1 VTSSALLAGF
11 RGGEMEPPEAA
22 PAKEKPGDV
31 LGPAD
36 HLPTIPR
43 PPPPT
48 DLLFLSNEGNFA
60 LECEAAVVLSSSRT
74 ERRRGTTTENPQ
86 RRANDEDA
94 IGDNISAA
102 NGDDHWVRSSS
113 DDAASAAAA
122 TLLLDRTVMHPQG
135 GGQPTDTGLI
145 TSLDRPYFPYE
156 FRVNQ
161 VTMERST
168 GVVTHAGQF
177 VPSKVEQNEESLD
190 RPGPGA
196 AALWD
201 SHDDDEANFRDGE
214 RVRVQV
220 DADARRILSECHTA
234 GHVVDA
240 AMASC
245 QIPLPSLKAYHYL
258 DGSYVEY
265 RGTIPAS
272 DRDAILRKLQ
282 DAFQLLLD
290 QDMATEIRVVNVDEA
305 DQLCNQDGSAP
316 VAMDVKPFVDPVTQ
330 NVRVVT
336 VAGYSC
342 PCGGTHVRS
351 TAELKSNRWKI
362 TGVRCKKNVVRVKYG
377 YEGAAP
383 PASTTASGAGSGAE

>member
-1 VTSSALLAGF
+1 
-11 RGGEMEPPEAA
+11 MEPPEAA
-22 PAKEKPGDV
+22 PAKETPGDV

-36 HLPTIPR
+36 HLPTIP
-43 PPPPT
+43 PPAT
-48 DLLFLSNEGNFA
+48 DLLYLSYEGNFA
-60 LECEAAVVLSSSRT
+60 RSCEATIVLSLSCT
-74 ERRRGTTTENPQ
+74 ERRSGTTESPKKRT
-86 RRANDEDA
+86 NDVHDAEDGSGA
-94 IGDNISAA
+94 GDVISAP
-102 NGDDHWVRSSS
+102 NGDARGARSSS
-113 DDAASAAAA
+113 DGAAASAVAA

-145 TSLDRPYFPYE
+145 TSLDRPFFPFK
-156 FRVNQ
+156 FRVDQ

-177 VPSKVEQNEESLD
+177 VPAKVEQNEESLD
-190 RPGPGA
+190 RPGA
-196 AALWD
+196 AGLWD
-201 SHDDDEANFRDGE
+201 SLDDDELMFREGE
-214 RVRVQV
+214 RVRVHV

-245 QIPLPSLKAYHYL
+245 QVPLPSLKAYHYL

-272 DRDAILRKLQ
+272 DRDAILQRLQ

-290 QDMATEIRVVNVDEA
+290 QDIETEIRVVNVDEA
-305 DQLCNQDGSAP
+305 DQLCNPGGPAP
-316 VAMDVKPFVDPVTQ
+316 VAMDVTPFVDPVTHK
-330 NVRVVT
+330 VRVVT

-351 TAELKSNRWKI
+351 TAELKANRWKI

-377 YEGAAP
+377 YEVR
-383 PASTTASGAGSGAE
+383 SGASDNADIGGGQ